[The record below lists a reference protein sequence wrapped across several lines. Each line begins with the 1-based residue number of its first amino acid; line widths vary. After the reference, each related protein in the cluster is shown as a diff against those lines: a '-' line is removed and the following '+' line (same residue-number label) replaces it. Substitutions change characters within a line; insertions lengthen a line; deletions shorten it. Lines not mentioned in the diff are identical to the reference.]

1 MAAGRNLLS
10 AFVLHR
16 YAWSESSLVLDLF
29 TRDLGR
35 IAVAAK
41 GAKRPYSQL
50 RSVLL
55 PFQRIQVS
63 LGRQPEGVEG
73 REVQNLR
80 SAEWV
85 GGATLLRGAALFS
98 GFYLNELLLRLMARH
113 DPDAA
118 LFDIYD
124 ATLAALSVADD
135 GSGQA
140 ALRAFELMLLR
151 QIGLL
156 PDLGAE
162 TATRRPVEAGR
173 RYHLLADS
181 GVAAAAGEV
190 DATIDGAVL
199 LALQQALARSDLA
212 LLRQVASAS
221 LGELRAVL
229 RTQLHYHLGTDALR
243 TRRVMLD
250 AQALDARVGPG
261 PAIIQR

>member
-1 MAAGRNLLS
+1 MTAGRNLRSAPLA

-35 IAVAAK
+35 VAVAAK

-85 GGATLLRGAALFS
+85 GGNTLLRGAALFS
-98 GFYLNELLLRLMARH
+98 GFYLNELLLRLLARH
-113 DPDAA
+113 DPHAA
-118 LFDIYD
+118 VFDLYD

-135 GSGQA
+135 NAGQA

-156 PDLGAE
+156 PDLDAE
-162 TATRRPVEAGR
+162 TATRRPVVAED
-173 RYHLLADS
+173 RYRLLADS
-181 GVAAAAGEV
+181 GVVAATGQV
-190 DATIDGAVL
+190 DATLGGAVL
-199 LALQQALARSDLA
+199 LTLQHALARSDFA
-212 LLRQVASAS
+212 LLRQVASTS
-221 LGELRAVL
+221 LGELRPVL
-229 RTQLHYHLGTDALR
+229 RAQLHYHLGTDALR

-250 AQALDARVGPG
+250 AQALDA
-261 PAIIQR
+261 